1 MLKPAVVAWACH
13 PRTWEADVGGRPQ
26 VQVQLLCVFSGQS
39 GLQSKILCRKTKK
52 EEKNKCGGQ
61 WTFLFSLKTLAIFL
75 LHHVPNQV
83 LIPFCL
89 VLGVVNFVFF
99 CWRSIFYSFVIIFH
113 IHYYMFLVSFLVCI
127 LWMRLSWTCCVS
139 SSFGAVCLG
148 TLTRDEADRI

>member
-1 MLKPAVVAWACH
+1 MLKPAMVAWACH

-61 WTFLFSLKTLAIFL
+61 WTFLFSPKTLAIFL

-83 LIPFCL
+83 LIPFYL

-99 CWRSIFYSFVIIFH
+99 LLAIHILFICHNISHTLLYVFSFFFGLHSLDASVVDLLCQQLLWRC
-113 IHYYMFLVSFLVCI
+113 L
-127 LWMRLSWTCCVS
+127 
-139 SSFGAVCLG
+139 FGH
-148 TLTRDEADRI
+148 TD